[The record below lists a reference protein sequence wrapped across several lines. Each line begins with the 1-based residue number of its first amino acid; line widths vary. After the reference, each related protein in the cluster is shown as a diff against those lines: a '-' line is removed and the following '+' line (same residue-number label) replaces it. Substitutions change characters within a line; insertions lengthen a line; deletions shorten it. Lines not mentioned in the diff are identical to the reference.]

1 MWNRLRQSYGLSVC
15 RDTVMNIMRDID
27 PDGCEARKRRKLQ
40 RRKFVSSGPNKSW
53 HMDGYDKIKPYG
65 FPIHGC
71 VDGFS
76 RRVMWL
82 KVTRRNN
89 NPVVPASYFIEAI
102 ATFQKC
108 PQFLQTDCGTENGLA
123 AGIQCAILN
132 DIRAHRYGSS
142 PSNQRIENWWS
153 HFKRGYS
160 SWIID
165 FFKQLVHDGKFILGN
180 VFHMECAWF
189 SFSHLIQRE
198 LDKTR
203 HEWNTHFIR
212 KSRHDTISG
221 IPDELYFLPER
232 KQYRDEGFA
241 VSYAE
246 INNILLHRD
255 VVSESI
261 AIQNVA
267 DNDLEQYFYY
277 VVQVEQLKFPP
288 TDWEKAKTVFLKI
301 IESSGL

>member
-1 MWNRLRQSYGLSVC
+1 M
-15 RDTVMNIMRDID
+15 
-27 PDGCEARKRRKLQ
+27 
-40 RRKFVSSGPNKSW
+40 
-53 HMDGYDKIKPYG
+53 
-65 FPIHGC
+65 
-71 VDGFS
+71 
-76 RRVMWL
+76 
-82 KVTRRNN
+82 
-89 NPVVPASYFIEAI
+89 
-102 ATFQKC
+102 
-108 PQFLQTDCGTENGLA
+108 
-123 AGIQCAILN
+123 IL
-132 DIRAHRYGSS
+132 RAHRYGSS

-255 VVSESI
+255 VVSESR

-267 DNDLEQYFYY
+267 DNDLEQYFLLCSTSRTTEISSYRLGES
-277 VVQVEQLKFPP
+277 QKRFLENNRKFWFINYA
-288 TDWEKAKTVFLKI
+288 TLR
-301 IESSGL
+301 